1 MKLSQ
6 ITAERAFHFARAEN
20 QEELALFEEVLLPAA
35 SAYLQD
41 YTGLTVEDLEGMP
54 DAALAC
60 LVLCS
65 FLYDNRSMVV
75 ENSRVN
81 RVLESCLDAHRRN
94 LL

>member
-1 MKLSQ
+1 MTLSQ
-6 ITAERAFHFARAEN
+6 ITAERAFNFARAEN
-20 QEELALFEEVLLPAA
+20 QEELALFEEVFLPAA
-35 SAYLQD
+35 RAYLQD
-41 YTGLTVEDLEGMP
+41 YTGLSVEDLEGMP
-54 DAALAC
+54 DATLAC

-81 RVLESCLDAHRRN
+81 RVLESCLDSHRRN

>member
-1 MKLSQ
+1 MTLSQ
-6 ITAERAFHFARAEN
+6 ITAERAFSFARAEN
-20 QEELALFEEVLLPAA
+20 QEELALFEQVLLPAA
-35 SAYLQD
+35 LAFVQD
-41 YTGLTVEDLEGMP
+41 YTGLTAEELEDKP

-65 FLYDNRSMVV
+65 YLYDNRSMVV

-81 RVLESCLDAHRRN
+81 RVLEGCLDSHRRN